1 MRFAGTGICIREQLG
16 GFEVTKVELK
26 EMTLTDF
33 KGQPEKKVTFGHRTI
48 VSGKNGCGKTTLADA
63 HMWEFCDKDYRLKS
77 NPDIRP
83 DDGRECLPR
92 VDIDLLIDGK
102 PVSVAKFQKRT
113 ESKPKGGKPGKVAL
127 SNKYEINGVPKAERD
142 FKADLKER
150 GFDFDN
156 FLMLSHMEIF
166 TDLKDADARKILFSM
181 SDGAGKSD
189 LEIAKTVPD
198 CAELVPLLE
207 TYKADEIK
215 AMNSAT
221 LKKAE
226 EQLKAIPNQII
237 GMEQAKVDVDV
248 AELELQKNALQ
259 EKISDLETQIA
270 QTGNEKAGEIKAELA
285 GLRTR
290 LLEAESRAKADSL
303 KQKSLVCNKIGDLEL
318 DRNIKT
324 SELNKKTSALERLR
338 VQKKELLEKLQNART
353 QYPKI
358 KDTEWDN
365 TALENI
371 ESETFKDAETI
382 CPTCGQNL
390 PPEQIEQLKSR
401 FEQKKQE
408 RINQQ
413 LKAKEEW
420 GQDKKRKL
428 DEVIQAGNKAS
439 ADMKEAHKQEE
450 TLTSEISKLTDELEQ
465 IKTSLDAENKN
476 LEAILKEPGL
486 SGNAEYQQILTS
498 IKEKQQELNSLDDGE
513 EAKKQL
519 NEQLKA
525 KKEELTA
532 VNQKIGETNNNI
544 RIDEQIEK
552 LQESQKQYAQNK
564 ADAQMIL
571 DELKSLSM
579 AKNTALEDAV
589 NQYFDGVKVK
599 LFDTQK
605 NGEVVDAC
613 IWYVQDKDGDWK
625 KLIGNANTALMMKGK
640 IAIIDGLQK
649 FYGMS
654 YPIFVDCA
662 AELDNSS
669 LAGIK
674 ADAQLIFLK
683 VAEGKMTVTEV

>member
-1 MRFAGTGICIREQLG
+1 MKKIEVRKIR
-16 GFEVTKVELK
+16 
-26 EMTLTDF
+26 LTDF
-33 KGQPEKKVTFGHRTI
+33 KGQSEKKIGFGHRTV

-63 HMWEFCDKDYRLKS
+63 HMWVFCDKDYSLKS

-113 ESKPKGGKPGKVAL
+113 ESKPKDGKPGKVAL
-127 SNKYEINGVPKAERD
+127 SNKYEINGVPKAGRD

-198 CAELVPLLE
+198 CAELMPLLE

-237 GMEQAKVDVDV
+237 GMEHSKVDADT

-259 EKISDLETQIA
+259 EQISDLEKQITQA
-270 QTGNEKAGEIKAELA
+270 GNEKAGEIKAELA
-285 GLRTR
+285 GLRTK
-290 LLEAESRAKADSL
+290 LLEIDSKAKADL
-303 KQKSLVCNKIGDLEL
+303 LEQKSSLCNKVSTLEL

-324 SELNKKTSALERLR
+324 SELNRKTSTLESLR
-338 VQKKELLEKLQNART
+338 AQKKELLEKLQNART

-358 KDTEWDN
+358 KDAEWDSS
-365 TALENI
+365 TLESI
-371 ESETFKDAETI
+371 ESETFKDADTI

-413 LKAKEEW
+413 LKAEEEW
-420 GQDKKRKL
+420 EQDKKRKL
-428 DEVIQAGNKAS
+428 DEVIQIGNKAS

-465 IKTSLDAENKN
+465 IKTYLDAENKN
-476 LEAILKEPGL
+476 LEAIPKEPDF
-486 SGNAEYQQILTS
+486 SENAEYQQILAS
-498 IKEKQQELNSLDDGE
+498 IKEKQQELNSLDNGE
-513 EAKKQL
+513 EVKKQL
-519 NEQLKA
+519 SEQLSG
-525 KKEELTA
+525 KKQELAA
-532 VNQKIGETNNNI
+532 VNQRIGEANNNV

-552 LQESQKQYAQNK
+552 LQESQKQYAQSK

-589 NQYFDGVKVK
+589 NKYFDGVKVK

-640 IAIIDGLQK
+640 IAIMDGLQK
-649 FYGMS
+649 FYGVS

-683 VAEGKMTVTEV
+683 VAEGDMTVTEI

>member
-1 MRFAGTGICIREQLG
+1 MA
-16 GFEVTKVELK
+16 KVELK

-33 KGQPEKKVTFGHRTI
+33 KGQLEKKVEFGSRTI
-48 VSGKNGCGKTTLADA
+48 VSGQNGCGKTTLADA
-63 HMWEFCDKDYRLKS
+63 FMWAFCDKDYSLKS

-92 VDIDLLIDGK
+92 VDIDLVIDGK

-113 ESKPKGGKPGKVAL
+113 ESKPKDGKPGKVAL

-207 TYKADEIK
+207 TYKVDEIK
-215 AMNSAT
+215 AMNSTT
-221 LKKAE
+221 LKEAD

-237 GMEQAKVDVDV
+237 GLEKAKVDVDT

-259 EKISDLETQIA
+259 EQISELEKQIA
-270 QTGNEKAGEIKAELA
+270 QAWNERSSKLRAELSDLGVQKYSFESKA
-285 GLRTR
+285 HEEISTRKTAIQIKINELRTER
-290 LLEAESRAKADSL
+290 NLKAA
-303 KQKSLVCNKIGDLEL
+303 
-318 DRNIKT
+318 
-324 SELNKKTSALERLR
+324 ELNRETSALVILR
-338 VQKKELLEKLQNART
+338 AQKKELLEKLQNART
-353 QYPKI
+353 KYPKI
-358 KDTEWDN
+358 KDTEWDS
-365 TALENI
+365 TTLESI
-371 ESETFKDAETI
+371 ESETFKDTDAI
-382 CPTCGQNL
+382 CPTCGQTL
-390 PPEQIEQLKSR
+390 PAEKIEQLKAN

-413 LKAKEEW
+413 LKAKEKWEE
-420 GQDKKRKL
+420 DKKHRL
-428 DEVIQAGNKAS
+428 DEITKTGNKAS
-439 ADMKEAHKQEE
+439 ADMKEAHKKEE
-450 TLTSEISKLTDELEQ
+450 TLTSEIAGLTERLEQ
-465 IKTSLDAENKN
+465 IKTSLGEKNKEF
-476 LEAILKEPGL
+476 EAIPAEPDL
-486 SGNAEYQQILTS
+486 SQNAEYQQILAD
-498 IKEKQQELNSLDDGE
+498 IKAKEQELAYLDDGE

-519 NEQLKA
+519 NEQLKT
-525 KKEELTA
+525 KKEELAA
-532 VNQKIGETNNNI
+532 VNQKIGEANNNV

-552 LQESQKQYAQNK
+552 LEASRKEYSQNK

-589 NQYFDGVKVK
+589 NHYFDGFKVK

-613 IWYVQDKDGDWK
+613 IWYVQDKDGNWK
-625 KLIGNANTALMMKGK
+625 KLIGNANTALSMKGK
-640 IAIIDGLQK
+640 IAIMDGLQK
-649 FYGMS
+649 FYGVS

-683 VAEGKMTVTEV
+683 VAEGDMEVNIL

>member
-1 MRFAGTGICIREQLG
+1 MKKIEVREIR
-16 GFEVTKVELK
+16 
-26 EMTLTDF
+26 LTDF
-33 KGQPEKKVTFGHRTI
+33 KGQQEKKIVFGHRTV

-63 HMWEFCDKDYRLKS
+63 HMWEFCDKDYNLKS

-92 VDIDLLIDGK
+92 VDIDLVIDGK

-113 ESKPKGGKPGKVAL
+113 ESKPKDGKPGKVAL

-221 LKKAE
+221 LKKAD

-237 GMEQAKVDVDV
+237 GMEQSKVDADV

-259 EKISDLETQIA
+259 EQISDLEKQIA
-270 QTGNEKAGEIKAELA
+270 QAGNERSSKLRAELSDLGVQKYSLESKA
-285 GLRTR
+285 SDEISSKRT
-290 LLEAESRAKADSL
+290 AIQIKINSL
-303 KQKSLVCNKIGDLEL
+303 QSE
-318 DRNIKT
+318 RNIASSSLNAKT
-324 SELNKKTSALERLR
+324 SELEALRE
-338 VQKKELLEKLQNART
+338 KHKDLEKKQKEA
-353 QYPKI
+353 QKHYME
-358 KDTEWDN
+358 TEVKYNKEIDS
-365 TALENI
+365 T
-371 ESETFKDAETI
+371 ESEYFKENDPI
-382 CPTCGQNL
+382 CPTCGQTL
-390 PPEQIEQLKSR
+390 PAEQIEELKEE
-401 FEQKKQE
+401 FEQKKQN
-408 RINQQ
+408 RIRNLKEQKKHELKSIEVTGNQI
-413 LKAKEEW
+413 LA
-420 GQDKKRKL
+420 DKK
-428 DEVIQAGNKAS
+428 ES
-439 ADMKEAHKQEE
+439 KESGDNLEIKVAE
-450 TLTSEISKLTDELEQ
+450 LTEKLEQ

-476 LEAILKEPGL
+476 LEAIPKEPDF
-486 SGNAEYQQILTS
+486 SGNVEYQQILAS
-498 IKEKQQELNSLDDGE
+498 IKEKEQELNSLDNGE

-519 NEQLKA
+519 SEQLSG
-525 KKEELTA
+525 KKQELAA
-532 VNQKIGETNNNI
+532 VNQKIGEANNNV

-552 LQESQKQYAQNK
+552 LEASRKEYSQKK

-579 AKNTALEDAV
+579 AKNTALEDVV

-605 NGEVVDAC
+605 DGEVVDTC
-613 IWYVQDKDGDWK
+613 IWYVQDKDGNWK

-640 IAIIDGLQK
+640 IAIMDGLQK
-649 FYGMS
+649 FYGVS

-683 VAEGKMTVTEV
+683 VAEGEMTVTEI

>member
-1 MRFAGTGICIREQLG
+1 MKKIEVREIR
-16 GFEVTKVELK
+16 
-26 EMTLTDF
+26 LTDF
-33 KGQPEKKVTFGHRTI
+33 KGQTEKKIEFGHRTI

-63 HMWEFCDKDYRLKS
+63 FMWVFCDKDYSLKS

-92 VDIDLLIDGK
+92 VDIDLVIDGK

-113 ESKPKGGKPGKVAL
+113 ESKPKDGKPGKVAL

-156 FLMLSHMEIF
+156 FLMLSHMETF
-166 TDLKDADARKILFSM
+166 TDPKDADARKILFSM

-237 GMEQAKVDVDV
+237 GMEQSKVDADT

-259 EKISDLETQIA
+259 EQISDLETQIA
-270 QTGNEKAGEIKAELA
+270 QSGNEKAGEIKAKLA
-285 GLRTR
+285 GLITR
-290 LLEAESRAKADSL
+290 LLEVESRAKADL
-303 KQKSLVCNKIGDLEL
+303 LEQKSLVCNKISALEL

-324 SELNKKTSALERLR
+324 SELNKKTSALESLR
-338 VQKKELLEKLQNART
+338 AQKKELLEKLQNART

-358 KDTEWDN
+358 KDTEWDSS
-365 TALENI
+365 TLESI
-371 ESETFKDAETI
+371 ESETFKDTDTI

-413 LKAKEEW
+413 LKAQEEW
-420 GQDKKRKL
+420 EQDKKRKL
-428 DEVIQAGNKAS
+428 DEVIEVGNKAS

-450 TLTSEISKLTDELEQ
+450 TLTSEISKLTGELEQ
-465 IKTSLDAENKN
+465 IKTYLDAENKN
-476 LEAILKEPGL
+476 LEAIPKEPDF
-486 SGNAEYQQILTS
+486 SGNAEYQQILAST
-498 IKEKQQELNSLDDGE
+498 KEKQQELNSLDNGK

-519 NEQLKA
+519 SEQLSG
-525 KKEELTA
+525 KKQELAA
-532 VNQKIGETNNNI
+532 VNQRIGEANNNV

-589 NQYFDGVKVK
+589 NQYFGGVKVK

-640 IAIIDGLQK
+640 IAIMDGLQK
-649 FYGMS
+649 FYGVS

-683 VAEGKMTVTEV
+683 VTEGDMTVTEV

>member
-1 MRFAGTGICIREQLG
+1 MKKIEVREIR
-16 GFEVTKVELK
+16 
-26 EMTLTDF
+26 LTDF
-33 KGQPEKKVTFGHRTI
+33 KGQPEKKIGFGHRTI

-63 HMWEFCDKDYRLKS
+63 FMWVFCDKDYSLKS

-92 VDIDLLIDGK
+92 VDIDIVIDGK

-113 ESKPKGGKPGKVAL
+113 ESKPKDGKPGKVAL

-237 GMEQAKVDVDV
+237 GMEQSKVDADT

-259 EKISDLETQIA
+259 EQISDLETRIA
-270 QTGNEKAGEIKAELA
+270 QAGNEKTEEIKAELA
-285 GLRTR
+285 GLRTK
-290 LLEAESRAKADSL
+290 LLEIDSKAKADL
-303 KQKSLVCNKIGDLEL
+303 LEQKSSVCNKVSTLEL

-324 SELNKKTSALERLR
+324 SELNRKASALEYLR
-338 VQKKELLEKLQNART
+338 AQKKDLLEKLQNART

-365 TALENI
+365 TVLENI
-371 ESETFKDAETI
+371 ESETFNDAEAI

-390 PPEQIEQLKSR
+390 PTEQIEQLKSR

-413 LKAKEEW
+413 LKAQEEW
-420 GQDKKRKL
+420 EQDKKRKL

-439 ADMKEAHKQEE
+439 AGMKEAHKQEE
-450 TLTSEISKLTDELEQ
+450 ALKSEISKLTDELEQ

-476 LEAILKEPGL
+476 LGAIPKEPDF
-486 SGNAEYQQILTS
+486 SENAEYQQILTT
-498 IKEKQQELNSLDDGE
+498 IKEKEQELNSLDDGE
-513 EAKKQL
+513 EAKKQFS
-519 NEQLKA
+519 EQLSG
-525 KKEELTA
+525 KKHELAA
-532 VNQKIGETNNNI
+532 VNQRIGETNNNV

-579 AKNTALEDAV
+579 AKNTALEDVV

-613 IWYVQDKDGDWK
+613 IWYVQDKGGDWK

-640 IAIIDGLQK
+640 IAIMDGLQE
-649 FYGMS
+649 FYGVS

-669 LAGIK
+669 LAGVK

-683 VAEGKMTVTEV
+683 VAEGDMTVTEI

>member
-1 MRFAGTGICIREQLG
+1 MKKIEVREIR
-16 GFEVTKVELK
+16 
-26 EMTLTDF
+26 LTDF
-33 KGQPEKKVTFGHRTI
+33 KGQSEKKIEFGHRTV

-63 HMWEFCDKDYRLKS
+63 FMWVFCDKDYSLKS

-92 VDIDLLIDGK
+92 VDIDLVIDGK
-102 PVSVAKFQKRT
+102 SVSVAKFQKRT
-113 ESKPKGGKPGKVAL
+113 ESKPKDGKPGKVAL

-166 TDLKDADARKILFSM
+166 ADLKDADARKILFHM

-198 CAELVPLLE
+198 CAELLSLLE

-237 GMEQAKVDVDV
+237 GMENSKVDADV

-259 EKISDLETQIA
+259 EQISDLEKQIA
-270 QTGNEKAGEIKAELA
+270 QAGNEKAGEIKAELA
-285 GLRTR
+285 GLRTK
-290 LLEAESRAKADSL
+290 LLEIDSKAKADL
-303 KQKSLVCNKIGDLEL
+303 LEQKSSVCNKVSTLEL

-324 SELNKKTSALERLR
+324 SELNRKASALEYLR
-338 VQKKELLEKLQNART
+338 AQKKDLLEKLQNART

-358 KDTEWDN
+358 KDAEWDN
-365 TALENI
+365 TVLESI
-371 ESETFKDAETI
+371 KSETFNDTEAI
-382 CPTCGQNL
+382 CPTCGRNL
-390 PPEQIEQLKSR
+390 PPEQIEQLKSG
-401 FEQKKQE
+401 FEQMKQE

-413 LKAKEEW
+413 LKVKEEW
-420 GQDKKRKL
+420 EQDKKRKL

-439 ADMKEAHKQEE
+439 AGMKEAHKQEE
-450 TLTSEISKLTDELEQ
+450 ALTSEISKLAGELEQ

-476 LEAILKEPGL
+476 LEAIPKEPDF
-486 SGNAEYQQILTS
+486 SENAEYQQILTT
-498 IKEKQQELNSLDDGE
+498 IKEKEQELNSLDDGE

-519 NEQLKA
+519 SEQLYGKNQ
-525 KKEELTA
+525 ELA
-532 VNQKIGETNNNI
+532 VVNQKIGEANNNV

-552 LQESQKQYAQNK
+552 LQENQKQYAQNK

-613 IWYVQDKDGDWK
+613 IWYVQDKDSNWK

-649 FYGMS
+649 FYGVS

-683 VAEGKMTVTEV
+683 VAEGDMTVTEV

>member
-1 MRFAGTGICIREQLG
+1 MKKIEVREIR
-16 GFEVTKVELK
+16 
-26 EMTLTDF
+26 LTDF
-33 KGQPEKKVTFGHRTI
+33 KGQQEKKVEFGHRTI

-63 HMWEFCDKDYRLKS
+63 FIWVFCDKDYSLKS

-92 VDIDLLIDGK
+92 VDIDLVIDGK
-102 PVSVAKFQKRT
+102 PVNVAKFQKRT
-113 ESKPKGGKPGKVAL
+113 ESKPKDGKPGKVAL
-127 SNKYEINGVPKAERD
+127 SNKYEINNVPKVERD

-237 GMEQAKVDVDV
+237 GMEQSKVDADV

-259 EKISDLETQIA
+259 EQISDIEKQIA
-270 QTGNEKAGEIKAELA
+270 QSGNEKAGEIKAELA
-285 GLRTR
+285 GLSTK
-290 LLEAESRAKADSL
+290 LLEIVSKAKADL
-303 KQKSLVCNKIGDLEL
+303 LEQKSSVCNKVSTLEL

-324 SELNKKTSALERLR
+324 SELNRKTSALESLR
-338 VQKKELLEKLQNART
+338 AQKKELLEKLQNART

-365 TALENI
+365 TALECVK
-371 ESETFKDAETI
+371 SETFKDADTI

-413 LKAKEEW
+413 LKAQEEW
-420 GQDKKRKL
+420 EQDKKRKL
-428 DEVIQAGNKAS
+428 DEVIEVGNKAS

-450 TLTSEISKLTDELEQ
+450 TLTSEISKLTGELEQ
-465 IKTSLDAENKN
+465 IKTYLDAENKN
-476 LEAILKEPGL
+476 LEAIPKEPDF
-486 SGNAEYQQILTS
+486 SGNAEYQQILAST
-498 IKEKQQELNSLDDGE
+498 KEKQQELNSLDNGK

-519 NEQLKA
+519 SEQLSG
-525 KKEELTA
+525 KKQELAA
-532 VNQKIGETNNNI
+532 VNQKIGEANNNI
-544 RIDEQIEK
+544 RIDEQIGK
-552 LQESQKQYAQNK
+552 LQEIHKQYAQNK

-589 NQYFDGVKVK
+589 NQYFNGVKVK

-613 IWYVQDKDGDWK
+613 IWYVQDKDGNWK

-640 IAIIDGLQK
+640 IAIMDGLQK
-649 FYGMS
+649 FYGVS

-669 LAGIK
+669 LSGIK

-683 VAEGKMTVTEV
+683 VAEGDMTVTEV

>member
-1 MRFAGTGICIREQLG
+1 MKKIEVREIR
-16 GFEVTKVELK
+16 
-26 EMTLTDF
+26 LTDF
-33 KGQPEKKVTFGHRTI
+33 KGQQEKKVEFGHRAI

-63 HMWEFCDKDYRLKS
+63 FMWVFCDKDYSLKS

-92 VDIDLLIDGK
+92 VDIDLVIDGK

-113 ESKPKGGKPGKVAL
+113 ESKPKDGKPGKVAL

-198 CAELVPLLE
+198 CTELAPLLE

-237 GMEQAKVDVDV
+237 GMEHSKVDADT
-248 AELELQKNALQ
+248 AELELQKNVLHEQIADI
-259 EKISDLETQIA
+259 EKQIA
-270 QTGNEKAGEIKAELA
+270 QSGNEKAGEIKAELA
-285 GLRTR
+285 GLSTK
-290 LLEAESRAKADSL
+290 LLEIVSKAKADL
-303 KQKSLVCNKIGDLEL
+303 LEQKSSVCNKVSTLEL

-324 SELNKKTSALERLR
+324 SELNRKTSTLESLR
-338 VQKKELLEKLQNART
+338 AQKKELLEKLQNART

-358 KDTEWDN
+358 KDAEWDSS
-365 TALENI
+365 TLESI
-371 ESETFKDAETI
+371 ESETFKDADTI

-413 LKAKEEW
+413 LKAEEEW
-420 GQDKKRKL
+420 EQDKKRKL
-428 DEVIQAGNKAS
+428 DEVIQIGNKAS

-465 IKTSLDAENKN
+465 IKTYLDAENKN
-476 LEAILKEPGL
+476 LEAIPKEPDL
-486 SGNAEYQQILTS
+486 SGNAEYQQILIS
-498 IKEKQQELNSLDDGE
+498 IKEKEQELNSLDDGE

-519 NEQLKA
+519 SEQLSG
-525 KKEELTA
+525 KKQELTA
-532 VNQKIGETNNNI
+532 VNQKIGEANNNA

-552 LQESQKQYAQNK
+552 LQESQKQYAQSK

-579 AKNTALEDAV
+579 TKNTALEDAV
-589 NQYFDGVKVK
+589 NKYFDGVKVK

-613 IWYVQDKDGDWK
+613 IWYVQDKDGNWK

-640 IAIIDGLQK
+640 IAIMDGLQK
-649 FYGMS
+649 FYGVN

-683 VAEGKMTVTEV
+683 VAEGDMTVTEI

>member
-1 MRFAGTGICIREQLG
+1 MKKIEVKEIR
-16 GFEVTKVELK
+16 
-26 EMTLTDF
+26 LTDF
-33 KGQPEKKVTFGHRTI
+33 KGQSEKKIGFGHRAI

-63 HMWEFCDKDYRLKS
+63 FMWVFCDKDYSLKS

-92 VDIDLLIDGK
+92 VDVDLVIDGK

-113 ESKPKGGKPGKVAL
+113 ESKPKDGKPGKVAL

-237 GMEQAKVDVDV
+237 GMEQSKVDTDV

-259 EKISDLETQIA
+259 EQLSDLEKQIA
-270 QTGNEKAGEIKAELA
+270 QAGNEKAGEIKAELA
-285 GLRTR
+285 GLRTK
-290 LLEAESRAKADSL
+290 LLEIDSKAKANL
-303 KQKSLVCNKIGDLEL
+303 LEQKSSVCNKVSTLEL

-324 SELNKKTSALERLR
+324 SELNRKTSALESLR
-338 VQKKELLEKLQNART
+338 AQKKDLLEKLQNART

-365 TALENI
+365 TALECVK
-371 ESETFKDAETI
+371 SETFKDADTI

-390 PPEQIEQLKSR
+390 PPEQIEQLKRR

-413 LKAKEEW
+413 LKANEEW
-420 GQDKKRKL
+420 ERDKKRKL
-428 DEVIQAGNKAS
+428 DEVIQVGNKAS

-465 IKTSLDAENKN
+465 IKASLDAENKN
-476 LEAILKEPGL
+476 LEAIPKEPDF
-486 SGNAEYQQILTS
+486 SENAEYQQILAS
-498 IKEKQQELNSLDDGE
+498 IKEKQQELNSLDNGE
-513 EAKKQL
+513 ETKKQL
-519 NEQLKA
+519 SEQLSG
-525 KKEELTA
+525 KKQELAA
-532 VNQKIGETNNNI
+532 VNQRIGEANNNV

-552 LQESQKQYAQNK
+552 LQESQKQYAQSK

-579 AKNTALEDAV
+579 AKNTAFEDAV
-589 NQYFDGVKVK
+589 NQYFDGVKVE

-613 IWYVQDKDGDWK
+613 IWYVQDKDGNWK
-625 KLIGNANTALMMKGK
+625 KLVGNANTALMMKGK
-640 IAIIDGLQK
+640 IAIMDGLQK
-649 FYGMS
+649 FYGVS

-683 VAEGKMTVTEV
+683 VAEGDMTVTEI

>member
-1 MRFAGTGICIREQLG
+1 MKKIEVREIR
-16 GFEVTKVELK
+16 
-26 EMTLTDF
+26 LTDF
-33 KGQPEKKVTFGHRTI
+33 KGQSEKKIEFGHRTI

-63 HMWEFCDKDYRLKS
+63 FMWVFCDKDYSLKS

-83 DDGRECLPR
+83 DDGKECLPR
-92 VDIDLLIDGK
+92 ADIDLVIDGK
-102 PVSVAKFQKRT
+102 PISVAKFQKRT
-113 ESKPKGGKPGKVAL
+113 ESKPKDGKPGKIAL

-181 SDGAGKSD
+181 SDGAGKTD

-215 AMNSAT
+215 DMNSAT

-237 GMEQAKVDVDV
+237 GMEQSKVDADT

-259 EKISDLETQIA
+259 EQISDLETQIA
-270 QTGNEKAGEIKAELA
+270 QSGNERSSKLRAELSDLGVQKYSLESKA
-285 GLRTR
+285 SDEISSKRT
-290 LLEAESRAKADSL
+290 AIQIKINSL
-303 KQKSLVCNKIGDLEL
+303 QS
-318 DRNIKT
+318 DRNIISSSLNAKT
-324 SELNKKTSALERLR
+324 SELEVLR
-338 VQKKELLEKLQNART
+338 EKHKDLEKKQKEAQKHYMETEAKYNNA
-353 QYPKI
+353 I
-358 KDTEWDN
+358 DS
-365 TALENI
+365 A
-371 ESETFKDAETI
+371 ESEYFKENDTI
-382 CPTCGQNL
+382 CPTCGQTL
-390 PPEQIEQLKSR
+390 PAEQIEKLKEDFEQKR
-401 FEQKKQE
+401 QNRIRNLKEQKKQE
-408 RINQQ
+408 
-413 LKAKEEW
+413 LKSIEVTGNKIFADKNESKESGDYLEIKVAKLTE
-420 GQDKKRKL
+420 KL
-428 DEVIQAGNKAS
+428 D
-439 ADMKEAHKQEE
+439 
-450 TLTSEISKLTDELEQ
+450 Q

-476 LEAILKEPGL
+476 LEAIPKEPDL
-486 SGNAEYQQILTS
+486 SENAEYQKILVS
-498 IKEKQQELNSLDDGE
+498 IKDKEQELNFLGDGE

-519 NEQLKA
+519 SEQLSG
-525 KKEELTA
+525 KKQELAA
-532 VNQKIGETNNNI
+532 VHQRIGEANNNV

-579 AKNTALEDAV
+579 SKNTALEDAV

-613 IWYVQDKDGDWK
+613 IWYVQDKDGGWK

-640 IAIIDGLQK
+640 IAIMDGLQK
-649 FYGMS
+649 FYGVR

-674 ADAQLIFLK
+674 AYAQLIFLK
-683 VAEGKMTVTEV
+683 VAEGDMTVTKV

>member
-1 MRFAGTGICIREQLG
+1 MAKI
-16 GFEVTKVELK
+16 ELK

-33 KGQPEKKVTFGHRTI
+33 KGQTEKKVVFGHRTI
-48 VSGKNGCGKTTLADA
+48 VSGQNGCGKTTLADA
-63 HMWEFCDKDYRLKS
+63 FMWVFCDKDYSLRS

-92 VDIDLLIDGK
+92 VDLELVIDGK
-102 PVSVAKFQKRT
+102 PVSVSKYQKRT
-113 ESKPKGGKPGKVAL
+113 ESKPKDGKPGKVAL

-166 TDLKDADARKILFSM
+166 TEKKDSDAREILFAM
-181 SDGAGKSD
+181 SKGEGKTD
-189 LEIAKTVPD
+189 LDIAQTISNCVGL
-198 CAELVPLLE
+198 AHLLK

-221 LKKAE
+221 LKKAD

-237 GMEQAKVDVDV
+237 GLEKAKVDVDT

-259 EKISDLETQIA
+259 EEITGIEEQISK
-270 QTGNEKAGEIKAELA
+270 TGNERAGEIKTGLA
-285 GLRTR
+285 NL
-290 LLEAESRAKADSL
+290 RAK
-303 KQKSLVCNKIGDLEL
+303 KGGIEL
-318 DRNIKT
+318 DINTEISDHRTTVQRGINVLQSERNLTYGSLLTKT
-324 SELNKKTSALERLR
+324 SELETLREKKKTIL
-338 VQKKELLEKLQNART
+338 KTLQDSRT
-353 QYPKI
+353 EYPKI
-358 KDTEWDN
+358 KDSEWDDSE
-365 TALENI
+365 LKKI
-371 ESETFKDAETI
+371 EAETFDEADTI
-382 CPTCGQNL
+382 CPTCGQTL
-390 PPEQIEQLKSR
+390 PAEKIEQLKVN

-413 LKAKEEW
+413 LKAKEKWEE
-420 GQDKKRKL
+420 DKKRRL
-428 DEVIQAGNKAS
+428 DEIIQTGNKAS
-439 ADMKEAHKQEE
+439 ADMKEAHKKEE
-450 TLTSEISKLTDELEQ
+450 TLTSEIAGLTERLEQ
-465 IKTSLDAENKN
+465 IKNSLDKKNKE
-476 LEAILKEPGL
+476 LEAIPAEPDL
-486 SGNAEYQQILTS
+486 SQNAEYQQILAD
-498 IKEKQQELNSLDDGE
+498 IKAKEQELASLDDGE

-519 NEQLKA
+519 DEQLKA
-525 KKEELTA
+525 KKEELAA
-532 VNQKIGETNNNI
+532 VNQKIGEANNNV
-544 RIDEQIEK
+544 RIDEQIEELEASRK
-552 LQESQKQYAQNK
+552 EYSQKK

-571 DELKSLSM
+571 DELKTLSM

-613 IWYVQDKDGDWK
+613 IWYVQDKDGNWK
-625 KLIGNANTALMMKGK
+625 KLIGNANTALSMKGK

-649 FYGMS
+649 LYGVS
-654 YPIFVDCA
+654 YPVFADYA
-662 AELDNSS
+662 AELDNGS

-683 VAEGKMTVTEV
+683 VVEGEMTVTEI

>member
-1 MRFAGTGICIREQLG
+1 MKKIEVREIR
-16 GFEVTKVELK
+16 
-26 EMTLTDF
+26 LTDF
-33 KGQPEKKVTFGHRTI
+33 KGQQEKKIVFGHRTV

-63 HMWEFCDKDYRLKS
+63 FMWVFCDKDYSLKS

-83 DDGRECLPR
+83 DDGKECLPR
-92 VDIDLLIDGK
+92 VDIDLAIDGK

-113 ESKPKGGKPGKVAL
+113 ESKPKDGKPGKVAL

-189 LEIAKTVPD
+189 LEIAKTVQD
-198 CAELVPLLE
+198 CSELVPLLE

-221 LKKAE
+221 LKKVE

-237 GMEQAKVDVDV
+237 GMEQSKVDADV

-259 EKISDLETQIA
+259 EQISDLEKQIA
-270 QTGNEKAGEIKAELA
+270 QAGNEKAGEIKAELA
-285 GLRTR
+285 GLRTK
-290 LLEAESRAKADSL
+290 LLEIESKAKADL
-303 KQKSLVCNKIGDLEL
+303 LEQKSSVCNKISALEL

-324 SELNKKTSALERLR
+324 SELNKKVSTLESMRA
-338 VQKKELLEKLQNART
+338 QKKELLEKLQNART
-353 QYPKI
+353 QYPKT

-365 TALENI
+365 TTLESI
-371 ESETFKDAETI
+371 ESETFKDTDTI

-408 RINQQ
+408 RVNQQ
-413 LKAKEEW
+413 LKDKEEW
-420 GQDKKRKL
+420 EQEKKRKL
-428 DEVIQAGNKAS
+428 DEVIEAGNKAS

-450 TLTSEISKLTDELEQ
+450 TLTSEISKLADELEQ

-476 LEAILKEPGL
+476 LEALPKEPDF
-486 SGNAEYQQILTS
+486 SENTEYQQILAS

-513 EAKKQL
+513 VAKKLL

-525 KKEELTA
+525 KKEELAA
-532 VNQKIGETNNNI
+532 VNQKIGEANNNV
-544 RIDEQIEK
+544 RIDEQIAELEASRK
-552 LQESQKQYAQNK
+552 EYSQKK

-613 IWYVQDKDGDWK
+613 IWYVQDKDGNWK

-640 IAIIDGLQK
+640 IAIMDGLQK
-649 FYGMS
+649 FYGVS

-683 VAEGKMTVTEV
+683 VVEGDMTVTEI

>member
-1 MRFAGTGICIREQLG
+1 MKKIEVREIR
-16 GFEVTKVELK
+16 
-26 EMTLTDF
+26 LTDF
-33 KGQPEKKVTFGHRTI
+33 KGQSEKKIEFGHRTV

-63 HMWEFCDKDYRLKS
+63 FMWVFCDKDYSLKS

-92 VDIDLLIDGK
+92 VDIDLVIDGK

-113 ESKPKGGKPGKVAL
+113 ESKPKDEKPGKVAL

-189 LEIAKTVPD
+189 LEISKTVSD

-237 GMEQAKVDVDV
+237 GMENSKVDADV

-259 EKISDLETQIA
+259 EQISDLEKQIA
-270 QTGNEKAGEIKAELA
+270 QAGNEKAGEIKAELA
-285 GLRTR
+285 GLRTK
-290 LLEAESRAKADSL
+290 LLEIDSKAKADL
-303 KQKSLVCNKIGDLEL
+303 LEQKSSVCNKVSTLEL

-324 SELNKKTSALERLR
+324 SELNRKASALEYLR
-338 VQKKELLEKLQNART
+338 AQKKDLLKKLQNART

-365 TALENI
+365 TVLENI
-371 ESETFKDAETI
+371 ESETFNDAEAI
-382 CPTCGQNL
+382 CPTCGRNL
-390 PPEQIEQLKSR
+390 PPEQIEQLKSG
-401 FEQKKQE
+401 FEQRKQE

-413 LKAKEEW
+413 LKVKEEW
-420 GQDKKRKL
+420 EQDKKRKL

-439 ADMKEAHKQEE
+439 AGMKEAHKQEE
-450 TLTSEISKLTDELEQ
+450 ALTSEISKLTDELEQ
-465 IKTSLDAENKN
+465 IKASLDTENKN
-476 LEAILKEPGL
+476 LEAIPEKPDFSE
-486 SGNAEYQQILTS
+486 NAEYQQILAS
-498 IKEKQQELNSLDDGE
+498 IKEKEQELNSLDDGE

-519 NEQLKA
+519 SEQLYG
-525 KKEELTA
+525 KKQELAA
-532 VNQKIGETNNNI
+532 VNQKIGEANNNV

-552 LQESQKQYAQNK
+552 LQESQKQYAQSK

-579 AKNTALEDAV
+579 AKNTAFEDAV
-589 NQYFDGVKVK
+589 NQYFNGVKVK

-613 IWYVQDKDGDWK
+613 IWYVQDKDGNWK

-640 IAIIDGLQK
+640 IAIMDGLQE
-649 FYGMS
+649 FYGVS

-683 VAEGKMTVTEV
+683 VAEGDMTVTEV

>member
-1 MRFAGTGICIREQLG
+1 MKKIEVREIR
-16 GFEVTKVELK
+16 
-26 EMTLTDF
+26 LTDF
-33 KGQPEKKVTFGHRTI
+33 KGQSEKKVEFGHRTI

-63 HMWEFCDKDYRLKS
+63 HMWEFCDKDYSLKS

-92 VDIDLLIDGK
+92 VDSELVIDGK

-113 ESKPKGGKPGKVAL
+113 ESKPKDGKPGKVAL

-181 SDGAGKSD
+181 SDGAGKTD

-237 GMEQAKVDVDV
+237 GMEQSKVDADT

-259 EKISDLETQIA
+259 EQISDLETQIA
-270 QTGNEKAGEIKAELA
+270 QSGNEKAGEIKVELT

-303 KQKSLVCNKIGDLEL
+303 KQKSLVCNKISALEL

-324 SELNKKTSALERLR
+324 SELNKKTSALESLR
-338 VQKKELLEKLQNART
+338 AQKKELLEKLQSART

-358 KDTEWDN
+358 KEMEWDN
-365 TALENI
+365 TALDNI

-390 PPEQIEQLKSR
+390 PPEQIEQLKRR

-413 LKAKEEW
+413 LKAQEEW
-420 GQDKKRKL
+420 ERDKKRKL
-428 DEVIQAGNKAS
+428 DEVIQVGNKAS

-450 TLTSEISKLTDELEQ
+450 ALTSEISKLTDELEQ

-486 SGNAEYQQILTS
+486 SGNAEYQQILAS
-498 IKEKQQELNSLDDGE
+498 IKEKEQELNSLDDGE

-519 NEQLKA
+519 SEQLSG
-525 KKEELTA
+525 KKQELAA
-532 VNQKIGETNNNI
+532 VNQRIGESNNNV

-552 LQESQKQYAQNK
+552 LQESQKQYAQSK
-564 ADAQMIL
+564 ADAQMVL

-613 IWYVQDKDGDWK
+613 IWYVQDKDADWK

-640 IAIIDGLQK
+640 ISIIDGLQK
-649 FYGMS
+649 FYGVS

-674 ADAQLIFLK
+674 ADTQLIFLK
-683 VAEGKMTVTEV
+683 VAEGDMTVTEI

>member
-1 MRFAGTGICIREQLG
+1 MKKIEVREIR
-16 GFEVTKVELK
+16 
-26 EMTLTDF
+26 LTDF
-33 KGQPEKKVTFGHRTI
+33 KGQQEKKVEFGHRAI

-63 HMWEFCDKDYRLKS
+63 FMWVFCDKDYSLKS

-92 VDIDLLIDGK
+92 VDVDLVIDGK

-113 ESKPKGGKPGKVAL
+113 ESKPKDGKPGKVAL

-237 GMEQAKVDVDV
+237 GMEQSKVDTDV

-259 EKISDLETQIA
+259 EQLSDLEKQIA
-270 QTGNEKAGEIKAELA
+270 QAGNEKAGEIKAELA
-285 GLRTR
+285 GLRTK
-290 LLEAESRAKADSL
+290 LLEIDSKAKANL
-303 KQKSLVCNKIGDLEL
+303 LEQKSSVCNKVSTLEL

-324 SELNKKTSALERLR
+324 SELNRKTSALESLR
-338 VQKKELLEKLQNART
+338 AQKKDLLEKLQNART

-365 TALENI
+365 TALECVK
-371 ESETFKDAETI
+371 SETFKDADTI

-390 PPEQIEQLKSR
+390 PTEQIEQLKSR

-420 GQDKKRKL
+420 EQDKKRKL
-428 DEVIQAGNKAS
+428 DEVIQTGNKAS
-439 ADMKEAHKQEE
+439 ANMKEAHKQEE

-465 IKTSLDAENKN
+465 IKASLDAENKN
-476 LEAILKEPGL
+476 LEAIPKEPDF
-486 SGNAEYQQILTS
+486 SENAEYQQILAS
-498 IKEKQQELNSLDDGE
+498 IKEKQQELNSLDNGE
-513 EAKKQL
+513 ETKKQL
-519 NEQLKA
+519 SEQLSG
-525 KKEELTA
+525 KKQELA
-532 VNQKIGETNNNI
+532 AANQKIGEANNNV

-552 LQESQKQYAQNK
+552 LQESKKQHAQNK

-613 IWYVQDKDGDWK
+613 IWYVQDEDGDWK

-640 IAIIDGLQK
+640 IAIMDGLQK
-649 FYGMS
+649 FYGVS

-683 VAEGKMTVTEV
+683 VAEGDMTVTEI

>member
-1 MRFAGTGICIREQLG
+1 
-16 GFEVTKVELK
+16 
-26 EMTLTDF
+26 
-33 KGQPEKKVTFGHRTI
+33 
-48 VSGKNGCGKTTLADA
+48 
-63 HMWEFCDKDYRLKS
+63 
-77 NPDIRP
+77 
-83 DDGRECLPR
+83 
-92 VDIDLLIDGK
+92 
-102 PVSVAKFQKRT
+102 
-113 ESKPKGGKPGKVAL
+113 
-127 SNKYEINGVPKAERD
+127 
-142 FKADLKER
+142 
-150 GFDFDN
+150 
-156 FLMLSHMEIF
+156 MEIF

-189 LEIAKTVPD
+189 LDIAKTVPD
-198 CAELVPLLE
+198 CAELISLLE

-237 GMEQAKVDVDV
+237 GMEHSKVDADTS
-248 AELELQKNALQ
+248 ELELQKNALQ
-259 EKISDLETQIA
+259 EQISDLEKQITQA
-270 QTGNEKAGEIKAELA
+270 GNEKAGEIKAELA
-285 GLRTR
+285 WLRTK
-290 LLEAESRAKADSL
+290 LLETESRVKADL
-303 KQKSLVCNKIGDLEL
+303 LEQKSSVCNKVSTLEL

-324 SELNKKTSALERLR
+324 SELNKKTSALESLR
-338 VQKKELLEKLQNART
+338 VQKKEFFEKLQNART
-353 QYPKI
+353 QYPQI
-358 KDTEWDN
+358 KDTEWDSS
-365 TALENI
+365 TLESI

-390 PPEQIEQLKSR
+390 PTEQIEQLKSR

-413 LKAKEEW
+413 LKTKEEW
-420 GQDKKRKL
+420 EQDKKRKL
-428 DEVIQAGNKAS
+428 DEVIQVGNKAS
-439 ADMKEAHKQEE
+439 ADMREAHKQEE
-450 TLTSEISKLTDELEQ
+450 TLTSEISKLTEELEQ

-476 LEAILKEPGL
+476 LEAMPKEPDF
-486 SGNAEYQQILTS
+486 SENAEYQQILTS
-498 IKEKQQELNSLDDGE
+498 IKEKKQELNSLDDGE

-519 NEQLKA
+519 SEQLSG
-525 KKEELTA
+525 KKQELAA
-532 VNQKIGETNNNI
+532 VNQKIGEANNNV

-552 LQESQKQYAQNK
+552 LEVSRNEYSQKK

-640 IAIIDGLQK
+640 IAIMDGLQK
-649 FYGMS
+649 FYGVS

-683 VAEGKMTVTEV
+683 VAEGDMTVTEI

>member
-1 MRFAGTGICIREQLG
+1 MKKIEVREIR
-16 GFEVTKVELK
+16 
-26 EMTLTDF
+26 LTDF
-33 KGQPEKKVTFGHRTI
+33 KGQQEKKVEFGHRAI

-63 HMWEFCDKDYRLKS
+63 FMWVFCDKDYSLKS

-92 VDIDLLIDGK
+92 VDIDLAIDGK

-113 ESKPKGGKPGKVAL
+113 ESKPKDGKPGKVAL
-127 SNKYEINGVPKAERD
+127 SNKYEINGVPKAKRD

-237 GMEQAKVDVDV
+237 GMEQSKVDTDV

-259 EKISDLETQIA
+259 EQLSDLEKQIA
-270 QTGNEKAGEIKAELA
+270 QAGNEKAGEIKAELA
-285 GLRTR
+285 GLRTK
-290 LLEAESRAKADSL
+290 LLEIDSKAKADL
-303 KQKSLVCNKIGDLEL
+303 LEQKSSVCNKISALEL

-324 SELNKKTSALERLR
+324 SELNKKASALVILR
-338 VQKKELLEKLQNART
+338 AQKKELLEKLQNART

-365 TALENI
+365 TVLESI
-371 ESETFKDAETI
+371 KSEIFKDADTI

-390 PPEQIEQLKSR
+390 PAEQIEQLKSR

-413 LKAKEEW
+413 LKAQEEW
-420 GQDKKRKL
+420 EQDKKRKL

-439 ADMKEAHKQEE
+439 VDMKEAHKQEE

-476 LEAILKEPGL
+476 LEAIPKEPDF

-498 IKEKQQELNSLDDGE
+498 IKEKQQELNSLDNGE
-513 EAKKQL
+513 EAKKQIS
-519 NEQLKA
+519 EQLSD
-525 KKEELTA
+525 KKQELAA
-532 VNQKIGETNNNI
+532 VNQKIGEANNNV

-589 NQYFDGVKVK
+589 NQYFDSVKVK

-605 NGEVVDAC
+605 NGEVIDAC
-613 IWYVQDKDGDWK
+613 IWYVQDKDGNWK

-640 IAIIDGLQK
+640 IAIMDGLQK
-649 FYGMS
+649 FYGVS

-683 VAEGKMTVTEV
+683 VTEGDMTVTEI

>member
-1 MRFAGTGICIREQLG
+1 MKKIEVREIR
-16 GFEVTKVELK
+16 
-26 EMTLTDF
+26 LTDF
-33 KGQPEKKVTFGHRTI
+33 KGQSEKKIRFGHRTI

-63 HMWEFCDKDYRLKS
+63 FMWVFCDKDYSLKS

-92 VDIDLLIDGK
+92 VDIDLVIDGK

-113 ESKPKGGKPGKVAL
+113 ESKPKDGKPGKVAL

-189 LEIAKTVPD
+189 LDIAKTVPD
-198 CAELVPLLE
+198 CAELISLLE

-226 EQLKAIPNQII
+226 DQLKAIPNQII
-237 GMEQAKVDVDV
+237 GMEQSKVDTDV

-259 EKISDLETQIA
+259 EQISDLEKQIA
-270 QTGNEKAGEIKAELA
+270 QAGNEKAGEIKAELA
-285 GLRTR
+285 VLRNK
-290 LLEAESRAKADSL
+290 LLEIDSKAKSDL
-303 KQKSLVCNKIGDLEL
+303 LEQKSSVCNKVSTLEL

-324 SELNKKTSALERLR
+324 SELNKKTSALESLR
-338 VQKKELLEKLQNART
+338 SQKKEFFEKLQNART

-365 TALENI
+365 TALDNI
-371 ESETFKDAETI
+371 ESETFKDADTI

-390 PPEQIEQLKSR
+390 PTEQIEQLKSR

-420 GQDKKRKL
+420 EQDKKRKL
-428 DEVIQAGNKAS
+428 DEVIQIGNKAS
-439 ADMKEAHKQEE
+439 VDMREAHKQEE
-450 TLTSEISKLTDELEQ
+450 TLTSEISKLTEELEQ

-476 LEAILKEPGL
+476 LEAMPKEPDF
-486 SGNAEYQQILTS
+486 SENAEYQQILTS
-498 IKEKQQELNSLDDGE
+498 IKEKKQELNSLDDGE

-519 NEQLKA
+519 SEQLSG
-525 KKEELTA
+525 KKQELAA
-532 VNQKIGETNNNI
+532 VNQKIGEANNNV

-552 LQESQKQYAQNK
+552 LEVSRNEYSQKK

-571 DELKSLSM
+571 DELKSLST

-613 IWYVQDKDGDWK
+613 IWYVQDKDGNWK

-640 IAIIDGLQK
+640 IAIMDGLQK
-649 FYGMS
+649 FYDVS

-683 VAEGKMTVTEV
+683 VAEGDMTVTEI

>member
-1 MRFAGTGICIREQLG
+1 MKKIEVREIR
-16 GFEVTKVELK
+16 
-26 EMTLTDF
+26 LTDF
-33 KGQPEKKVTFGHRTI
+33 KGQSEKKIEFGHRTI

-63 HMWEFCDKDYRLKS
+63 YMWVFCDKDHSLKS

-92 VDIDLLIDGK
+92 VDIDLVIDGK
-102 PVSVAKFQKRT
+102 PVSVSKFQKCT
-113 ESKPKGGKPGKVAL
+113 ESKPKDGKPGKVAL

-150 GFDFDN
+150 GFDFGN

-166 TDLKDADARKILFSM
+166 TDLKDADVRKILFSM

-237 GMEQAKVDVDV
+237 GMEQSKVDTDV

-259 EKISDLETQIA
+259 EQLSDLEKQIA
-270 QTGNEKAGEIKAELA
+270 QAGNEKAGEIKAELA
-285 GLRTR
+285 GLRTK
-290 LLEAESRAKADSL
+290 LLEIDSKAKADL
-303 KQKSLVCNKIGDLEL
+303 LEQKSSVCNKISALEL

-324 SELNKKTSALERLR
+324 SELNKKTSALVILR
-338 VQKKELLEKLQNART
+338 AQKKELLEKLQNART

-365 TALENI
+365 TVLESI
-371 ESETFKDAETI
+371 KSEIFKDVDTI

-390 PPEQIEQLKSR
+390 PTEQIEQLKSR

-408 RINQQ
+408 RVNQQ
-413 LKAKEEW
+413 LKDKEEW
-420 GQDKKRKL
+420 EQEKKRKL
-428 DEVIQAGNKAS
+428 DEVIEAGNKAS

-450 TLTSEISKLTDELEQ
+450 TLTSEISKLTEELEQ

-476 LEAILKEPGL
+476 LEAVPKEPDF
-486 SGNAEYQQILTS
+486 SGNAEYQRILAS

-519 NEQLKA
+519 SEQLSG
-525 KKEELTA
+525 KKQELAA
-532 VNQKIGETNNNI
+532 VNQKIGEANNNV

-552 LQESQKQYAQNK
+552 LQESQKQYAQSK

-589 NQYFDGVKVK
+589 NHYFDGVKVK

-613 IWYVQDKDGDWK
+613 IWYVQDKDGNWK
-625 KLIGNANTALMMKGK
+625 KLIGNANTALMIKGK
-640 IAIIDGLQK
+640 IAIMDGLQK
-649 FYGMS
+649 FYGVS

-683 VAEGKMTVTEV
+683 VAEGEMTVTEI

>member
-1 MRFAGTGICIREQLG
+1 MKKIEIREIR
-16 GFEVTKVELK
+16 
-26 EMTLTDF
+26 LTDF
-33 KGQPEKKVTFGHRTI
+33 KGQQEKRIEFGHRTI

-63 HMWEFCDKDYRLKS
+63 FMWVFCDKDYSLKS

-83 DDGRECLPR
+83 DDGRECFPR
-92 VDIDLLIDGK
+92 VDIELLIDGK
-102 PVSVAKFQKRT
+102 PVSVSKYRKRSKSKTGTISLSNEYTVNDMKMGKEKFQNT
-113 ESKPKGGKPGKVAL
+113 
-127 SNKYEINGVPKAERD
+127 
-142 FKADLKER
+142 LKER
-150 GFDFDN
+150 GFDFAN
-156 FLMLSHMEIF
+156 FLPLAHIDIF
-166 TDLKDADARKILFSM
+166 TNEKDKDARAVLLSIPDKE
-181 SDGAGKSD
+181 GKVD
-189 LEIAKTVPD
+189 LTIAKAIPECKDIVVKMEAEAKTV
-198 CAELVPLLE
+198 AEVEAGAKEDLKEAE
-207 TYKADEIK
+207 TRLKEIK
-215 AMNSAT
+215 SEIKGKED
-221 LKKAE
+221 L
-226 EQLKAIPNQII
+226 
-237 GMEQAKVDVDV
+237 KVDADT

-259 EKISDLETQIA
+259 EQLSDLEKQIA
-270 QTGNEKAGEIKAELA
+270 QAGNEKAGEIKAELA
-285 GLRTR
+285 GLRTK
-290 LLEAESRAKADSL
+290 LLEIDSKAKADL
-303 KQKSLVCNKIGDLEL
+303 LGQKSSVCNKISALEL

-324 SELNKKTSALERLR
+324 SELNKKTSALVILR
-338 VQKKELLEKLQNART
+338 TQKKELLEKLQNART

-365 TALENI
+365 TVLESI
-371 ESETFKDAETI
+371 KSEIFKDVDTI

-390 PPEQIEQLKSR
+390 PTKQIEQLKSR

-413 LKAKEEW
+413 LKVQEEW
-420 GQDKKRKL
+420 EQDKKRKL
-428 DEVIQAGNKAS
+428 DEVIQVGNKAS

-476 LEAILKEPGL
+476 LEAIPKEPDF
-486 SGNAEYQQILTS
+486 SGNAEYQQILAS

-519 NEQLKA
+519 SEQLSG
-525 KKEELTA
+525 KKQELAA
-532 VNQKIGETNNNI
+532 VNQKIGEANNNV

-552 LQESQKQYAQNK
+552 LQESQKQYAQSK
-564 ADAQMIL
+564 ADAQMVL

-589 NQYFDGVKVK
+589 NQYFDGVKAK

-625 KLIGNANTALMMKGK
+625 KLVGNANTALMMKGK
-640 IAIIDGLQK
+640 IAIMDGLQK
-649 FYGMS
+649 FYGVS

-683 VAEGKMTVTEV
+683 VAEGDMTVTEI

>member
-1 MRFAGTGICIREQLG
+1 MKKIEVREIR
-16 GFEVTKVELK
+16 
-26 EMTLTDF
+26 LTDF
-33 KGQPEKKVTFGHRTI
+33 KGQQEKKIVFGHRTV

-63 HMWEFCDKDYRLKS
+63 LMWVFCDKDYSLKS

-92 VDIDLLIDGK
+92 VDIDLAIDGK

-113 ESKPKGGKPGKVAL
+113 ESKPKDGKPGKVAL

-150 GFDFDN
+150 GFDFEN

-237 GMEQAKVDVDV
+237 GMEQSKVDTDT

-259 EKISDLETQIA
+259 EQISDLEKQISQA
-270 QTGNEKAGEIKAELA
+270 GNEKAGEIKAELA
-285 GLRTR
+285 GLITK
-290 LLEAESRAKADSL
+290 LLEIESKAKADL
-303 KQKSLVCNKIGDLEL
+303 LEQKSSVCNKVSTLEL

-324 SELNKKTSALERLR
+324 SELNRKTSALESLR
-338 VQKKELLEKLQNART
+338 TQKKDLLKKLQDART
-353 QYPKI
+353 QYPEI
-358 KDTEWDN
+358 KDTEWDS
-365 TALENI
+365 TVLESI
-371 ESETFKDAETI
+371 ESETFKDTDTI

-390 PPEQIEQLKSR
+390 PSEQIEQLKVN

-413 LKAKEEW
+413 LKAKEKWEE
-420 GQDKKRKL
+420 DKKHRL
-428 DEVIQAGNKAS
+428 DEIIKTGNKAS
-439 ADMKEAHKQEE
+439 ADMKEAHKKEE
-450 TLTSEISKLTDELEQ
+450 TLTSEIAGLTERLEQ
-465 IKTSLDAENKN
+465 IKTSLGEKNKEF
-476 LEAILKEPGL
+476 EAIPAEPDL
-486 SGNAEYQQILTS
+486 SQNAEYQQILAD
-498 IKEKQQELNSLDDGE
+498 IKAKEQELASLDDGE
-513 EAKKQL
+513 ESKKQL
-519 NEQLKA
+519 SEQLSG
-525 KKEELTA
+525 KKQELAA
-532 VNQKIGETNNNI
+532 VNQKIGEANNNV
-544 RIDEQIEK
+544 RIDEQIDK
-552 LQESQKQYAQNK
+552 LQESQKQYAQSK
-564 ADAQMIL
+564 ADAQMVL

-613 IWYVQDKDGDWK
+613 IWYVQDKDGNWK

-640 IAIIDGLQK
+640 IAIMDGLQK
-649 FYGMS
+649 FYGVS

-683 VAEGKMTVTEV
+683 VAEGDMTVTEV

>member
-1 MRFAGTGICIREQLG
+1 MKKIEVRDIR
-16 GFEVTKVELK
+16 
-26 EMTLTDF
+26 LTDF
-33 KGQPEKKVTFGHRTI
+33 KGQSEKKIEFGHRTV

-63 HMWEFCDKDYRLKS
+63 HMWVFCDKDYSLKS

-92 VDIDLLIDGK
+92 VDIDLVIDGK

-113 ESKPKGGKPGKVAL
+113 ESKPKDGKPGKVAL

-237 GMEQAKVDVDV
+237 GMEQSKVDADV

-259 EKISDLETQIA
+259 EQISDLEKQIA
-270 QTGNEKAGEIKAELA
+270 QAGNEKAGEIKAELA
-285 GLRTR
+285 GLRTK
-290 LLEAESRAKADSL
+290 LLEIDSKAKADL
-303 KQKSLVCNKIGDLEL
+303 LEQKSSVCNKISALEL

-324 SELNKKTSALERLR
+324 SELNKKTSALVILR
-338 VQKKELLEKLQNART
+338 AQKKELLEKLQNART

-365 TALENI
+365 TVLESI
-371 ESETFKDAETI
+371 KSEIFKDVDTI

-390 PPEQIEQLKSR
+390 PSEQIEQLKSR

-408 RINQQ
+408 RINQR

-420 GQDKKRKL
+420 EQDKKRKL

-450 TLTSEISKLTDELEQ
+450 TLTSEISKLTGELEQ

-476 LEAILKEPGL
+476 LEAIPKEPDF
-486 SGNAEYQQILTS
+486 SGNAEYQQILAS
-498 IKEKQQELNSLDDGE
+498 IKEKQQELNSLDNGE

-519 NEQLKA
+519 SEQLSG
-525 KKEELTA
+525 KKQELAA
-532 VNQKIGETNNNI
+532 VNQRIGEANNNV

-552 LQESQKQYAQNK
+552 LQESQKQYAQSK
-564 ADAQMIL
+564 ANSQMIL

-613 IWYVQDKDGDWK
+613 IWYVQDKDGNWK

-640 IAIIDGLQK
+640 IAIMNGLQK
-649 FYGMS
+649 FYGVS

-683 VAEGKMTVTEV
+683 VAEGDMTVTEV

>member
-1 MRFAGTGICIREQLG
+1 MKKIEVRKIR
-16 GFEVTKVELK
+16 
-26 EMTLTDF
+26 LTDF
-33 KGQPEKKVTFGHRTI
+33 KGQSEKKIGFGHRTV

-63 HMWEFCDKDYRLKS
+63 HMWVFCDKDYSLKS

-113 ESKPKGGKPGKVAL
+113 ESKPKDGKPGKVAL

-198 CAELVPLLE
+198 CAELMPLLE

-237 GMEQAKVDVDV
+237 GMEHSKVDADT

-259 EKISDLETQIA
+259 EQISDLEKQITQA
-270 QTGNEKAGEIKAELA
+270 GNEKAGEIKAELA
-285 GLRTR
+285 GLRTK
-290 LLEAESRAKADSL
+290 LLEIDSKAKADL
-303 KQKSLVCNKIGDLEL
+303 LEQKSSVCNKVSTLEL

-324 SELNKKTSALERLR
+324 SELNRKTSTLESLR
-338 VQKKELLEKLQNART
+338 AQKKELLEKLQNART

-358 KDTEWDN
+358 KDAEWDSS
-365 TALENI
+365 TLESI
-371 ESETFKDAETI
+371 ESETFKDADTI

-413 LKAKEEW
+413 LKAEEEW
-420 GQDKKRKL
+420 EQDKKRKL
-428 DEVIQAGNKAS
+428 DEVIQIGNKAS

-465 IKTSLDAENKN
+465 IKTYLDAENKN
-476 LEAILKEPGL
+476 LEAIPKEPDF
-486 SGNAEYQQILTS
+486 SENAEYQQILAS
-498 IKEKQQELNSLDDGE
+498 IKEKQQELNSLDNGE
-513 EAKKQL
+513 EVKKQL
-519 NEQLKA
+519 SEQLSG
-525 KKEELTA
+525 KKQELAA
-532 VNQKIGETNNNI
+532 VNQRIGEANNNV

-552 LQESQKQYAQNK
+552 LQESQKQYAQSK

-589 NQYFDGVKVK
+589 NKYFDGVKVK

-640 IAIIDGLQK
+640 IAIMDGLQK
-649 FYGMS
+649 FYGVS

-674 ADAQLIFLK
+674 ADAHLIFLK
-683 VAEGKMTVTEV
+683 VAEGDMTVTEI

>member
-1 MRFAGTGICIREQLG
+1 MKKIEVRDIR
-16 GFEVTKVELK
+16 
-26 EMTLTDF
+26 LTDF
-33 KGQPEKKVTFGHRTI
+33 KGQSEKKIEFGHRTV

-63 HMWEFCDKDYRLKS
+63 HMWVFCDKDYSLKS

-92 VDIDLLIDGK
+92 VDIDLVIDGK

-113 ESKPKGGKPGKVAL
+113 ESKPKDGKPGKVAL

-207 TYKADEIK
+207 AYKADEIK

-237 GMEQAKVDVDV
+237 GMEQSKVDADT

-259 EKISDLETQIA
+259 EQISDLEKQIA
-270 QTGNEKAGEIKAELA
+270 QAGNEKAGEIKAELS
-285 GLRTR
+285 GLRTK
-290 LLEAESRAKADSL
+290 LLEIDSKAKADL
-303 KQKSLVCNKIGDLEL
+303 LEKKSSVCNKVSSLEL

-324 SELNKKTSALERLR
+324 SELNRKTSALESLR
-338 VQKKELLEKLQNART
+338 VQKKDLLEKLQNART

-358 KDTEWDN
+358 KNTEWDN
-365 TALENI
+365 STLESI
-371 ESETFKDAETI
+371 ESETFKDADTI

-390 PPEQIEQLKSR
+390 PPEQIEQLKRR

-413 LKAKEEW
+413 LKAQEEW
-420 GQDKKRKL
+420 ERDKKRKL
-428 DEVIQAGNKAS
+428 DEVIQVGNKAS

-476 LEAILKEPGL
+476 LEAIPKEPDL
-486 SGNAEYQQILTS
+486 SGNAEYQQILIS
-498 IKEKQQELNSLDDGE
+498 IKEKEQELNSLDNGE

-519 NEQLKA
+519 SEQLSG
-525 KKEELTA
+525 KKQELTA
-532 VNQKIGETNNNI
+532 VNQKIGEANNNV

-552 LQESQKQYAQNK
+552 LQESQKQYAQSK

-613 IWYVQDKDGDWK
+613 IWYVQDKDGNWK

-640 IAIIDGLQK
+640 IAIMDGLQK
-649 FYGMS
+649 FYGVS

-683 VAEGKMTVTEV
+683 VSEGDMKVTEI

>member
-1 MRFAGTGICIREQLG
+1 MKKIEVREIR
-16 GFEVTKVELK
+16 
-26 EMTLTDF
+26 LTDF
-33 KGQPEKKVTFGHRTI
+33 KGQSEKKIEFGHRTV

-63 HMWEFCDKDYRLKS
+63 FMWVFCDKDYSLKS

-92 VDIDLLIDGK
+92 VDIDLVIDGK

-113 ESKPKGGKPGKVAL
+113 ESKPKDGKPGKVAL

-237 GMEQAKVDVDV
+237 GMEQAKVDADV

-259 EKISDLETQIA
+259 EQISDLEKQITQA
-270 QTGNEKAGEIKAELA
+270 GNEKAGEIKAELA
-285 GLRTR
+285 GLSTK
-290 LLEAESRAKADSL
+290 LLEIVSKAKADL
-303 KQKSLVCNKIGDLEL
+303 LEQKSSVCNKVSTLEL

-324 SELNKKTSALERLR
+324 SELNRKTSTLESLR
-338 VQKKELLEKLQNART
+338 AQKKELLEKLQNART

-358 KDTEWDN
+358 KDAEWDSS
-365 TALENI
+365 TLESI
-371 ESETFKDAETI
+371 ESETFKDADTI

-413 LKAKEEW
+413 LKAEEEW
-420 GQDKKRKL
+420 EQDKKRKL
-428 DEVIQAGNKAS
+428 DEVIQIGNKAS
-439 ADMKEAHKQEE
+439 VDTKEAHKQEE
-450 TLTSEISKLTDELEQ
+450 TLTSEISKLVDELEQ

-476 LEAILKEPGL
+476 LEAIPKEPDF
-486 SGNAEYQQILTS
+486 SENVEYQRILAST
-498 IKEKQQELNSLDDGE
+498 KEKQQELNSLDDGE

-519 NEQLKA
+519 SEQLSG
-525 KKEELTA
+525 KKQELAA
-532 VNQKIGETNNNI
+532 VNQKIGEANNNV

-552 LQESQKQYAQNK
+552 LQESQKQYAQKK

-613 IWYVQDKDGDWK
+613 IWYVQDKDGNWK

-640 IAIIDGLQK
+640 IAIMDGLQK
-649 FYGMS
+649 FYGVS

-683 VAEGKMTVTEV
+683 VAEGDMTVTEI

>member
-1 MRFAGTGICIREQLG
+1 MKKIEVREIR
-16 GFEVTKVELK
+16 
-26 EMTLTDF
+26 LTDF
-33 KGQPEKKVTFGHRTI
+33 KGQSEKKIGFGHRTV

-63 HMWEFCDKDYRLKS
+63 FMWVFCDKDHSLKS

-92 VDIDLLIDGK
+92 VDIDLVIDGK

-113 ESKPKGGKPGKVAL
+113 ESKPKDGKPGKVAL

-237 GMEQAKVDVDV
+237 GMEQSKVDADT

-259 EKISDLETQIA
+259 EQISDLEKQIA
-270 QTGNEKAGEIKAELA
+270 QAGNEKAGEIKAELA
-285 GLRTR
+285 GLRTK
-290 LLEAESRAKADSL
+290 LLEIDSKAKADL
-303 KQKSLVCNKIGDLEL
+303 LEQKSSVCNKISALEL

-324 SELNKKTSALERLR
+324 SELNKKTSALVILR
-338 VQKKELLEKLQNART
+338 AQKKELLEKLQNART

-365 TALENI
+365 TVLESI
-371 ESETFKDAETI
+371 KSEIFKDVDTI

-390 PPEQIEQLKSR
+390 PSEQIEQLKSR

-408 RINQQ
+408 RINQR

-420 GQDKKRKL
+420 EQDKKRKL

-450 TLTSEISKLTDELEQ
+450 TLTSEISKLTGELEQ

-476 LEAILKEPGL
+476 LEAIPKEPDF
-486 SGNAEYQQILTS
+486 SGNAEYQQILAS
-498 IKEKQQELNSLDDGE
+498 IKEKQQELNSLDNGE

-519 NEQLKA
+519 SEQLSG
-525 KKEELTA
+525 KKQELAA
-532 VNQKIGETNNNI
+532 VNQRIGEANNNV

-552 LQESQKQYAQNK
+552 LQESQKQYAQSK

-579 AKNTALEDAV
+579 AKNTVLEDAV

-613 IWYVQDKDGDWK
+613 IWYVQDKDSNWK

-640 IAIIDGLQK
+640 IAIMDGLQK
-649 FYGMS
+649 FYGVS

-683 VAEGKMTVTEV
+683 VAEGDMTVTEI

>member
-1 MRFAGTGICIREQLG
+1 MKKIEVREIR
-16 GFEVTKVELK
+16 
-26 EMTLTDF
+26 LTDF
-33 KGQPEKKVTFGHRTI
+33 KGQPEKKIGFGHRTV

-63 HMWEFCDKDYRLKS
+63 HMWEFCDKDYSLKS

-92 VDIDLLIDGK
+92 VDIDLVIDGK

-113 ESKPKGGKPGKVAL
+113 ESKPKDGKPGKVAL

-237 GMEQAKVDVDV
+237 GMEHSKVDADV

-259 EKISDLETQIA
+259 EQISDLETQIA
-270 QTGNEKAGEIKAELA
+270 QAGNEKAGKIKAELE
-285 GLRTR
+285 GLRTK
-290 LLEAESRAKADSL
+290 LIEIDSKAKADLSE
-303 KQKSLVCNKIGDLEL
+303 KKSSVCNKVSTLEL

-324 SELNKKTSALERLR
+324 SELNRKASALEYLR
-338 VQKKELLEKLQNART
+338 AQKKDLLEKLQNART

-358 KDTEWDN
+358 KDAEWGN
-365 TALENI
+365 TVLESI
-371 ESETFKDAETI
+371 KSETFNDTETI
-382 CPTCGQNL
+382 CPTCGQIL
-390 PPEQIEQLKSR
+390 PPEQIEQLKGK

-420 GQDKKRKL
+420 EQDKKRKL
-428 DEVIQAGNKAS
+428 DEVIQIGNKAS
-439 ADMKEAHKQEE
+439 SDMKEAHKQEE
-450 TLTSEISKLTDELEQ
+450 TLTSEISKLTGELEQ

-476 LEAILKEPGL
+476 LEAIPKEPDL
-486 SGNAEYQQILTS
+486 SGNAEYQQILES
-498 IKEKQQELNSLDDGE
+498 IKEKEQEIDSLDDSE
-513 EAKKQL
+513 ETKKQL
-519 NEQLKA
+519 SEQLYG
-525 KKEELTA
+525 KKQELAA
-532 VNQKIGETNNNI
+532 VNQKIGEANNNV

-552 LQESQKQYAQNK
+552 LQENQKQYAQNK

-589 NQYFDGVKVK
+589 NQYFNGVKVK

-613 IWYVQDKDGDWK
+613 IWYVQDKDGNWK

-640 IAIIDGLQK
+640 IAIMDGLQK
-649 FYGMS
+649 FYGVS

-662 AELDNSS
+662 AELDNNS

-683 VAEGKMTVTEV
+683 VSEGDMTVTEI

>member
-1 MRFAGTGICIREQLG
+1 MKKIEVREIR
-16 GFEVTKVELK
+16 
-26 EMTLTDF
+26 LTDF
-33 KGQPEKKVTFGHRTI
+33 KGQSEKKIEFGHRTV

-63 HMWEFCDKDYRLKS
+63 FMWVFCDKDHSLKS

-92 VDIDLLIDGK
+92 VDIDLAIDGK

-113 ESKPKGGKPGKVAL
+113 ESKPKDGKPGKVAL

-237 GMEQAKVDVDV
+237 GMEQSKVDTDV

-259 EKISDLETQIA
+259 EQLSDLEKQIA
-270 QTGNEKAGEIKAELA
+270 QAGNEKAGEIKAELA
-285 GLRTR
+285 GLRTK
-290 LLEAESRAKADSL
+290 LLEIDSKAKADL
-303 KQKSLVCNKIGDLEL
+303 LEQKSSVCNKISALEL

-324 SELNKKTSALERLR
+324 SELNKKTSALVILR
-338 VQKKELLEKLQNART
+338 AQKKELLEKLQNART

-365 TALENI
+365 TVLESI
-371 ESETFKDAETI
+371 KSEIFKDADTI

-390 PPEQIEQLKSR
+390 PAEQIEQLKSR

-413 LKAKEEW
+413 LKAQEEW
-420 GQDKKRKL
+420 EQDKKRKL

-439 ADMKEAHKQEE
+439 VDMKEAHKQEE

-476 LEAILKEPGL
+476 LEAIPKEPDF
-486 SGNAEYQQILTS
+486 SGNAEYQQILAS
-498 IKEKQQELNSLDDGE
+498 IKEKQQELNSLDNGE
-513 EAKKQL
+513 EVKKQL
-519 NEQLKA
+519 SEQLSG
-525 KKEELTA
+525 KKQELAA
-532 VNQKIGETNNNI
+532 VNQRIGEANNNV

-552 LQESQKQYAQNK
+552 LQESQKQYAQSK

-579 AKNTALEDAV
+579 AKNTAFEDAV
-589 NQYFDGVKVK
+589 NQYFNGVKVK

-613 IWYVQDKDGDWK
+613 IWYVQDKDGNWK

-640 IAIIDGLQK
+640 IAIMDGLQK
-649 FYGMS
+649 FYGVS

-683 VAEGKMTVTEV
+683 VAEGDMTVTEV

>member
-1 MRFAGTGICIREQLG
+1 M
-16 GFEVTKVELK
+16 TKVELK

-33 KGQPEKKVTFGHRTI
+33 KGQLEKKVEFGSRTI
-48 VSGKNGCGKTTLADA
+48 VSGQNGCGKTTLADA
-63 HMWEFCDKDYRLKS
+63 FMWTLCDKDYSLKS

-92 VDIDLLIDGK
+92 VDIDLEIDGK

-113 ESKPKGGKPGKVAL
+113 ESKPKDGKPGKVAL
-127 SNKYEINGVPKAERD
+127 SNKYEINSVPKAERD
-142 FKADLKER
+142 FKAGLKER

-207 TYKADEIK
+207 TYKVDEIK
-215 AMNSAT
+215 AMNSTT
-221 LKKAE
+221 LKDAD

-237 GMEQAKVDVDV
+237 GMEQSKVDADT

-259 EKISDLETQIA
+259 EQISDLEKQIA
-270 QTGNEKAGEIKAELA
+270 QAGNERSSKLRAELSDLGVQKYSFESKA
-285 GLRTR
+285 HEEISTRKTAIQIKINELRTER
-290 LLEAESRAKADSL
+290 NLKAA
-303 KQKSLVCNKIGDLEL
+303 
-318 DRNIKT
+318 
-324 SELNKKTSALERLR
+324 ELNRETSALVILR
-338 VQKKELLEKLQNART
+338 AQKKELLEKLQNART

-358 KDTEWDN
+358 KDTEWDSA
-365 TALENI
+365 ALESI
-371 ESETFKDAETI
+371 ESETFKDADTI

-390 PPEQIEQLKSR
+390 PTEQIEQLKVN

-413 LKAKEEW
+413 LKAKEKWEE
-420 GQDKKRKL
+420 DKKHRL
-428 DEVIQAGNKAS
+428 DEIIKTGNKAS
-439 ADMKEAHKQEE
+439 ADMKEAHKKEE
-450 TLTSEISKLTDELEQ
+450 TLTSEIAGLTERLEQ
-465 IKTSLDAENKN
+465 IKTSLGEKNKEF
-476 LEAILKEPGL
+476 EAIPAEPDL
-486 SGNAEYQQILTS
+486 SQNAEYQQILTS

-519 NEQLKA
+519 SEQLSD
-525 KKEELTA
+525 KKQELAA
-532 VNQKIGETNNNI
+532 VNQKIGEANNNI
-544 RIDEQIEK
+544 RIDEQIEELEASK
-552 LQESQKQYAQNK
+552 KEYSQKK

-571 DELKSLSM
+571 DELKTLSM

-613 IWYVQDKDGDWK
+613 IWYVQDKDGNWK
-625 KLIGNANTALMMKGK
+625 KLIGNANTALMMAGK

-662 AELDNSS
+662 AELDNNS

-683 VAEGKMTVTEV
+683 VTEGEMTVTEI

>member
-1 MRFAGTGICIREQLG
+1 MKKIEVREIR
-16 GFEVTKVELK
+16 
-26 EMTLTDF
+26 LTDF
-33 KGQPEKKVTFGHRTI
+33 KGQSEKKIGFGHRTI

-63 HMWEFCDKDYRLKS
+63 FMWVFCDKDYSLKS

-92 VDIDLLIDGK
+92 VDVDLVIDGK

-113 ESKPKGGKPGKVAL
+113 ESKPKDGKPGKVAL

-237 GMEQAKVDVDV
+237 GMEQSKVDTDV

-259 EKISDLETQIA
+259 EQLSDLEKQIA
-270 QTGNEKAGEIKAELA
+270 QAGNEKAGEIKAELA
-285 GLRTR
+285 GLRTK
-290 LLEAESRAKADSL
+290 LLEIDSKAKANL
-303 KQKSLVCNKIGDLEL
+303 LEQKSSVCNKVSTLEL

-324 SELNKKTSALERLR
+324 SELNRKTSALESLR
-338 VQKKELLEKLQNART
+338 AQKKDLLEKLQNART
-353 QYPKI
+353 RYPKI

-365 TALENI
+365 TVLESI
-371 ESETFKDAETI
+371 KSETFKDADTI

-420 GQDKKRKL
+420 EQDKKRKI
-428 DEVIQAGNKAS
+428 DEVIQVGNKAS
-439 ADMKEAHKQEE
+439 VDMKEAHKQEE

-476 LEAILKEPGL
+476 LEAIPKEPDF
-486 SGNAEYQQILTS
+486 SGNAEYQQILAS

-513 EAKKQL
+513 ETKKQL
-519 NEQLKA
+519 SEQLSG
-525 KKEELTA
+525 KKQELA
-532 VNQKIGETNNNI
+532 VVNQKIGEANNNV

-552 LQESQKQYAQNK
+552 LQESQKQYGQSK

-579 AKNTALEDAV
+579 AKNTALEDSV

-613 IWYVQDKDGDWK
+613 IWYVQDKDGNWK
-625 KLIGNANTALMMKGK
+625 KLVGNANTALMMKGK
-640 IAIIDGLQK
+640 IAIMDGLQK
-649 FYGMS
+649 FYGVS

-669 LAGIK
+669 LSGIK

-683 VAEGKMTVTEV
+683 VSEGDMTVTEI

>member
-1 MRFAGTGICIREQLG
+1 MRKIEVREIR
-16 GFEVTKVELK
+16 
-26 EMTLTDF
+26 LTDF
-33 KGQPEKKVTFGHRTI
+33 KGQQEKKVEFGHRTI

-63 HMWEFCDKDYRLKS
+63 HMWEFCDKDYSLKS

-92 VDIDLLIDGK
+92 VDIDLVIDGK

-113 ESKPKGGKPGKVAL
+113 ESKSKDGKPGKVAL

-181 SDGAGKSD
+181 SDGAGKTD

-237 GMEQAKVDVDV
+237 GMEHSKVDADT
-248 AELELQKNALQ
+248 AELELQKNVLHEQIADI
-259 EKISDLETQIA
+259 EKQIA
-270 QTGNEKAGEIKAELA
+270 QSGNEKAGEIKAELA
-285 GLRTR
+285 GLSTK
-290 LLEAESRAKADSL
+290 LLEIVSKAKADL
-303 KQKSLVCNKIGDLEL
+303 LEQKSSVCNKVSTLEL

-324 SELNKKTSALERLR
+324 SELNRKTSTLESLR
-338 VQKKELLEKLQNART
+338 AQKKELLEKLQNART

-358 KDTEWDN
+358 KDAEWDSS
-365 TALENI
+365 TLESI
-371 ESETFKDAETI
+371 ESETFKDADTI

-413 LKAKEEW
+413 LKAEEEW
-420 GQDKKRKL
+420 EQDKKRKL
-428 DEVIQAGNKAS
+428 DEVIQIGNKAS

-450 TLTSEISKLTDELEQ
+450 TLTSEISKLTEELEQ

-476 LEAILKEPGL
+476 MEAIPKEPDF
-486 SGNAEYQQILTS
+486 SENAEYQQILAS
-498 IKEKQQELNSLDDGE
+498 IKEKQQELNSLDNGE

-519 NEQLKA
+519 SEQLSG
-525 KKEELTA
+525 KKQELAA
-532 VNQKIGETNNNI
+532 VNQRIGEANNNV

-552 LQESQKQYAQNK
+552 LQESQKQYAQSK
-564 ADAQMIL
+564 SDAQMIL

-589 NQYFDGVKVK
+589 NKYFDGVKVK

-613 IWYVQDKDGDWK
+613 IWYVQDKDGNWK

-640 IAIIDGLQK
+640 IAIMDGLQK
-649 FYGMS
+649 FYGVS

-683 VAEGKMTVTEV
+683 VTEGDMTVTEI

>member
-1 MRFAGTGICIREQLG
+1 MKKIEVREIR
-16 GFEVTKVELK
+16 
-26 EMTLTDF
+26 LTDF
-33 KGQPEKKVTFGHRTI
+33 KGQSEKKIGFGHRTI

-63 HMWEFCDKDYRLKS
+63 FMWVFCDKDYSLKS

-92 VDIDLLIDGK
+92 VDIDLVIDGK

-113 ESKPKGGKPGKVAL
+113 ESKPKDGKPGKVAL

-237 GMEQAKVDVDV
+237 GMEQSKVDADT

-259 EKISDLETQIA
+259 EQISGLETQIVQA
-270 QTGNEKAGEIKAELA
+270 GNEKAGEIKAELA
-285 GLRTR
+285 GLRTK
-290 LLEAESRAKADSL
+290 LLETESKAKANL
-303 KQKSLVCNKIGDLEL
+303 LEQKSSVCNKVSSLEL

-324 SELNKKTSALERLR
+324 SELNRKTSALESLR
-338 VQKKELLEKLQNART
+338 AKKKDLLEKLQNART

-365 TALENI
+365 AALESI
-371 ESETFKDAETI
+371 ESETFKDADAI

-390 PPEQIEQLKSR
+390 PAEQIEQLKSR

-420 GQDKKRKL
+420 EQDKKRKL

-450 TLTSEISKLTDELEQ
+450 TLTSEISKLTGELEQ

-476 LEAILKEPGL
+476 LEAIPKEPDF
-486 SGNAEYQQILTS
+486 SGNAEYQQILAS
-498 IKEKQQELNSLDDGE
+498 IKEKQQELNSLDNGE

-519 NEQLKA
+519 SEQLSG
-525 KKEELTA
+525 KKQELAA
-532 VNQKIGETNNNI
+532 VNQRIGEANNNV

-552 LQESQKQYAQNK
+552 LQESQKQYAQSK

-571 DELKSLSM
+571 DELKTLNM
-579 AKNTALEDAV
+579 AKNTVLEDAV

-613 IWYVQDKDGDWK
+613 IWYVQDKDGNWK

-640 IAIIDGLQK
+640 IAIMDGLQK
-649 FYGMS
+649 FYGVS

-683 VAEGKMTVTEV
+683 VAEGEMTVMKV

>member
-1 MRFAGTGICIREQLG
+1 MKKIEVREIR
-16 GFEVTKVELK
+16 
-26 EMTLTDF
+26 LTDF
-33 KGQPEKKVTFGHRTI
+33 KGQSEKKIEFGHRTI
-48 VSGKNGCGKTTLADA
+48 VFGKNGCGKTTLADA
-63 HMWEFCDKDYRLKS
+63 FMWVFCDKDYSLKS

-92 VDIDLLIDGK
+92 VDIDLVIDGK

-113 ESKPKGGKPGKVAL
+113 ESKPKDGKPGKVAL

-166 TDLKDADARKILFSM
+166 TDLKDADAKKILFSM

-215 AMNSAT
+215 AMNNAT

-237 GMEQAKVDVDV
+237 GMEQSKVDADV
-248 AELELQKNALQ
+248 AELELQKNVLHEQIADI
-259 EKISDLETQIA
+259 EKQIA
-270 QTGNEKAGEIKAELA
+270 QSGNEKAGEIKAELA
-285 GLRTR
+285 GLRTK
-290 LLEAESRAKADSL
+290 LLEIDSKAKADL
-303 KQKSLVCNKIGDLEL
+303 LEQKSSVCNKISALEL

-324 SELNKKTSALERLR
+324 SELNKKTSALVILR
-338 VQKKELLEKLQNART
+338 AQKKELLEKLQNART

-365 TALENI
+365 TVLESI
-371 ESETFKDAETI
+371 KSETFKDADTI
-382 CPTCGQNL
+382 CPTCGQSL

-420 GQDKKRKL
+420 EQDKKRKL
-428 DEVIQAGNKAS
+428 DEVIEVGNKAS

-450 TLTSEISKLTDELEQ
+450 TLTSEISKLTGELEQ

-476 LEAILKEPGL
+476 LEAIPKEPDF
-486 SGNAEYQQILTS
+486 SGNAEYQQILAS
-498 IKEKQQELNSLDDGE
+498 IKEKQQELNSLDNGE

-519 NEQLKA
+519 SEQLSG
-525 KKEELTA
+525 KKQELAA
-532 VNQKIGETNNNI
+532 VNQKIGEANNNV

-552 LQESQKQYAQNK
+552 LQESQKQYAQSK

-579 AKNTALEDAV
+579 AKNATLEDAV

-613 IWYVQDKDGDWK
+613 IWYVQDKDGNWK

-640 IAIIDGLQK
+640 IAIMDGLQK
-649 FYGMS
+649 FYGVS

-669 LAGIK
+669 LSGIK
-674 ADAQLIFLK
+674 ADAQLILLK
-683 VAEGKMTVTEV
+683 VAEGDMTVTKV

>member
-1 MRFAGTGICIREQLG
+1 MKKIEVREIR
-16 GFEVTKVELK
+16 
-26 EMTLTDF
+26 LTDF
-33 KGQPEKKVTFGHRTI
+33 KGQSEKKIEFGHRTV

-63 HMWEFCDKDYRLKS
+63 FMWVFCDKDYSLKS

-92 VDIDLLIDGK
+92 VDIDLVIDGK

-113 ESKPKGGKPGKVAL
+113 ESKPKDGKPGKVAL

-166 TDLKDADARKILFSM
+166 TGLKDADARKILFSM

-237 GMEQAKVDVDV
+237 GMEHSKVDADV

-259 EKISDLETQIA
+259 EQISGLETQIV
-270 QTGNEKAGEIKAELA
+270 QSGNEKVGEIKAELA
-285 GLRTR
+285 GLRTK
-290 LLEAESRAKADSL
+290 LLEAESRAKADLL
-303 KQKSLVCNKIGDLEL
+303 KQKSLVCNKISDLEL

-324 SELNKKTSALERLR
+324 SELNKKTSVLESLR
-338 VQKKELLEKLQNART
+338 AQKKELLEKLQNART

-358 KDTEWDN
+358 KDTEWDS
-365 TALENI
+365 TVLESI
-371 ESETFKDAETI
+371 ESETFKDADTI

-413 LKAKEEW
+413 LKVKEEW
-420 GQDKKRKL
+420 EQDKKRKL
-428 DEVIQAGNKAS
+428 DEVIQTGNKAS

-450 TLTSEISKLTDELEQ
+450 TLTSEISKLVDELEQ

-476 LEAILKEPGL
+476 LESILKESGL

-498 IKEKQQELNSLDDGE
+498 IKEKEQELNSLDDGE

-519 NEQLKA
+519 SEQLSG
-525 KKEELTA
+525 KKQELAA
-532 VNQKIGETNNNI
+532 VNQKIGEANNNV

-579 AKNTALEDAV
+579 AKNTALEDSV
-589 NQYFDGVKVK
+589 NQYFDGIKVK

-613 IWYVQDKDGDWK
+613 IWYVQDKDGNWK

-649 FYGMS
+649 FYGVS

-683 VAEGKMTVTEV
+683 VAEGDMTVTEV

>member
-1 MRFAGTGICIREQLG
+1 MKKIEVREIR
-16 GFEVTKVELK
+16 
-26 EMTLTDF
+26 LTDF
-33 KGQPEKKVTFGHRTI
+33 KGQSEKKIEFGHRAI

-63 HMWEFCDKDYRLKS
+63 FMWVFCDKDYSLKS

-92 VDIDLLIDGK
+92 VDIDLVIDGN

-113 ESKPKGGKPGKVAL
+113 ESKPKDGKPGKVAL

-198 CAELVPLLE
+198 CTELAPLLE

-237 GMEQAKVDVDV
+237 GMEHSKVDADT
-248 AELELQKNALQ
+248 AELELQKNVLHEQIADI
-259 EKISDLETQIA
+259 EKQIA
-270 QTGNEKAGEIKAELA
+270 QAGNEKAGEIKAELA
-285 GLRTR
+285 GLSTK
-290 LLEAESRAKADSL
+290 LLEIVSKAKADL
-303 KQKSLVCNKIGDLEL
+303 LEQKSSVCNKVSTLEL

-324 SELNKKTSALERLR
+324 SELNRKTSVLESLR
-338 VQKKELLEKLQNART
+338 VQKKDLLEKLQNART

-365 TALENI
+365 TVLESI
-371 ESETFKDAETI
+371 KSETFKDADTI
-382 CPTCGQNL
+382 CPTCGQSL

-420 GQDKKRKL
+420 EQDKKHKL
-428 DEVIQAGNKAS
+428 DEVIQVGNKAS

-476 LEAILKEPGL
+476 LEAIPKEPDL
-486 SGNAEYQQILTS
+486 SGNAEYQQILIS
-498 IKEKQQELNSLDDGE
+498 IKEKEQELNSLDDGE

-519 NEQLKA
+519 SEQLSG
-525 KKEELTA
+525 KKQELTA
-532 VNQKIGETNNNI
+532 VNQKIGEANNNA

-552 LQESQKQYAQNK
+552 LQESQKQYAQSK

-589 NQYFDGVKVK
+589 NKYFDGVKVK

-613 IWYVQDKDGDWK
+613 IWYVQDKDGNWK

-640 IAIIDGLQK
+640 IAIMDGLQK
-649 FYGMS
+649 FYGVS

-683 VAEGKMTVTEV
+683 VAEGDMTVTEI

>member
-1 MRFAGTGICIREQLG
+1 MKKIEVREIR
-16 GFEVTKVELK
+16 
-26 EMTLTDF
+26 LTDF
-33 KGQPEKKVTFGHRTI
+33 KGQSEKKIEFGHRTV

-63 HMWEFCDKDYRLKS
+63 FMWVFCDKDYSLKS

-92 VDIDLLIDGK
+92 VDIDLVIDGK
-102 PVSVAKFQKRT
+102 PVNVAKFQKRT
-113 ESKPKGGKPGKVAL
+113 ESKPKDGKPGKVAL

-189 LEIAKTVPD
+189 LEISKTVPD

-237 GMEQAKVDVDV
+237 GMEHSKVDADT

-259 EKISDLETQIA
+259 EQISDLETQIA
-270 QTGNEKAGEIKAELA
+270 QAGNEKAGEIKAELA
-285 GLRTR
+285 GLRTK

-303 KQKSLVCNKIGDLEL
+303 KQKSLVCNKISDLEL
-318 DRNIKT
+318 DRNIKI
-324 SELNKKTSALERLR
+324 SELNKKTSALESLR
-338 VQKKELLEKLQNART
+338 AQKKDLLEKLQNART

-365 TALENI
+365 TALDNI
-371 ESETFKDAETI
+371 ESETFKDADTI

-390 PPEQIEQLKSR
+390 PTEQIEQLKSR

-420 GQDKKRKL
+420 EQDKKRKL
-428 DEVIQAGNKAS
+428 DEVIQIGNKAS

-450 TLTSEISKLTDELEQ
+450 TLTSEISKLTGELEQ

-476 LEAILKEPGL
+476 LEAIPKEPDF

-519 NEQLKA
+519 LEQLSG
-525 KKEELTA
+525 KKQELAA
-532 VNQKIGETNNNI
+532 VNQRIGETNNNV

-552 LQESQKQYAQNK
+552 LQESQKQYAQSK

-589 NQYFDGVKVK
+589 NQYFNGVKVK

-613 IWYVQDKDGDWK
+613 IWYVQDKDGNWK

-640 IAIIDGLQK
+640 IAIMDGLQK
-649 FYGMS
+649 FYGVS

-674 ADAQLIFLK
+674 ADTQLIFLK
-683 VAEGKMTVTEV
+683 VSEGEMTVTEI

>member
-1 MRFAGTGICIREQLG
+1 MKKIEVREIR
-16 GFEVTKVELK
+16 
-26 EMTLTDF
+26 LTDF
-33 KGQPEKKVTFGHRTI
+33 KGQQEKKVEFGHRAI

-63 HMWEFCDKDYRLKS
+63 FMWVFCDKDYSLKS

-92 VDIDLLIDGK
+92 VDIDLVIDGK

-113 ESKPKGGKPGKVAL
+113 ESKPKDGKPGKVAL

-198 CAELVPLLE
+198 CTELAPLLE

-237 GMEQAKVDVDV
+237 GMEHSKVDADT
-248 AELELQKNALQ
+248 AELELQKNVLHEQIADI
-259 EKISDLETQIA
+259 EKQIA
-270 QTGNEKAGEIKAELA
+270 QSGNEKAGEIKAELA
-285 GLRTR
+285 GLSTK
-290 LLEAESRAKADSL
+290 LLEIVSKAKADL
-303 KQKSLVCNKIGDLEL
+303 LEQKSSVCNKVSTLEL

-324 SELNKKTSALERLR
+324 SELNRKTSTLESLR
-338 VQKKELLEKLQNART
+338 AQKKELLEKLQNART

-358 KDTEWDN
+358 KDAEWDSS
-365 TALENI
+365 TLESI
-371 ESETFKDAETI
+371 ESETFKDADTI

-413 LKAKEEW
+413 LKAEEEW
-420 GQDKKRKL
+420 EQDKKRKL
-428 DEVIQAGNKAS
+428 DEVIQIGNKAS

-465 IKTSLDAENKN
+465 IKTYLDAENKN
-476 LEAILKEPGL
+476 LEAIPKEPDF
-486 SGNAEYQQILTS
+486 SENAEYQQILAS
-498 IKEKQQELNSLDDGE
+498 IKEKQQELNSLDNGE
-513 EAKKQL
+513 EVKKQL
-519 NEQLKA
+519 SEQLSG
-525 KKEELTA
+525 KKQELAA
-532 VNQKIGETNNNI
+532 VNQRIGEANNNV

-552 LQESQKQYAQNK
+552 LQESQKQYAQSK

-589 NQYFDGVKVK
+589 NKYFDGVKVK

-613 IWYVQDKDGDWK
+613 IWYVQDKDGNWK

-640 IAIIDGLQK
+640 IAIMDGLQK
-649 FYGMS
+649 FYGVN

-683 VAEGKMTVTEV
+683 VAEGDMTVTEI

>member
-1 MRFAGTGICIREQLG
+1 MKKIEVREIR
-16 GFEVTKVELK
+16 
-26 EMTLTDF
+26 LTDF
-33 KGQPEKKVTFGHRTI
+33 KGQSEKKIGFGHRTI

-63 HMWEFCDKDYRLKS
+63 FMWVFCDKDYSLKS

-92 VDIDLLIDGK
+92 VDIDLVIDGK

-113 ESKPKGGKPGKVAL
+113 ESKPKDGKPGKVAL

-181 SDGAGKSD
+181 SDGAGKTD
-189 LEIAKTVPD
+189 LEISKTVPD

-237 GMEQAKVDVDV
+237 GMEQSKVDTDV

-259 EKISDLETQIA
+259 EQISDLEKQIA
-270 QTGNEKAGEIKAELA
+270 QAGNEKAGEIKAELS
-285 GLRTR
+285 GLITK
-290 LLEAESRAKADSL
+290 LLETESKAKANL
-303 KQKSLVCNKIGDLEL
+303 LEQKSSVCNKVSSLEL

-324 SELNKKTSALERLR
+324 SELNRKTSTLESLR
-338 VQKKELLEKLQNART
+338 AQKKDLLEKLQNART

-365 TALENI
+365 TVLESI
-371 ESETFKDAETI
+371 KSETFKDADTI
-382 CPTCGQNL
+382 CPTCGQSL

-420 GQDKKRKL
+420 EQGKKRKL
-428 DEVIQAGNKAS
+428 DEVIEVGNKAS

-450 TLTSEISKLTDELEQ
+450 TLTSEISKLTVELEQ

-476 LEAILKEPGL
+476 LEAIPKEPDF

-498 IKEKQQELNSLDDGE
+498 IKEKKQELNSLDDGE
-513 EAKKQL
+513 EAKRQL
-519 NEQLKA
+519 SEQLSG
-525 KKEELTA
+525 KKQELAA
-532 VNQKIGETNNNI
+532 VNQRIGEANNNV

-552 LQESQKQYAQNK
+552 LQESQKQYAQSK
-564 ADAQMIL
+564 ADAQLIL

-579 AKNTALEDAV
+579 EKNTALEDAV

-613 IWYVQDKDGDWK
+613 IWYVQDKDGGWK
-625 KLIGNANTALMMKGK
+625 KLVGNANTALMMKGK
-640 IAIIDGLQK
+640 IAIMDGLQK
-649 FYGMS
+649 FYGVS

-674 ADAQLIFLK
+674 TYAQLIFLK
-683 VAEGKMTVTEV
+683 VAEWDMKVAEI

>member
-1 MRFAGTGICIREQLG
+1 MKKIEVREIR
-16 GFEVTKVELK
+16 
-26 EMTLTDF
+26 LTDF
-33 KGQPEKKVTFGHRTI
+33 KGQQDKKVGFGHRTV

-63 HMWEFCDKDYRLKS
+63 FMWVFCDKDYSLKS

-92 VDIDLLIDGK
+92 VDIDLVIDGK
-102 PVSVAKFQKRT
+102 PVSVSKFQKRT
-113 ESKPKGGKPGKVAL
+113 ESKPKNGKPGKVAL

-142 FKADLKER
+142 FKSDLKER

-207 TYKADEIK
+207 TYKTDEIK

-237 GMEQAKVDVDV
+237 GMEQSKVDADV

-259 EKISDLETQIA
+259 EQISDFEKQIA
-270 QTGNEKAGEIKAELA
+270 QAGNEKAREIKVELA
-285 GLRTR
+285 GLRTK
-290 LLEAESRAKADSL
+290 LLEIDSKAKADL
-303 KQKSLVCNKIGDLEL
+303 LEKKSSVCNKVSTLEL

-324 SELNKKTSALERLR
+324 SELNRKASALEYLR
-338 VQKKELLEKLQNART
+338 AQKKDLLEKLQNART

-358 KDTEWDN
+358 KDTEWYS
-365 TALENI
+365 TALESI
-371 ESETFKDAETI
+371 ESETFKDADTI

-390 PPEQIEQLKSR
+390 PSEQIEQLKSR

-420 GQDKKRKL
+420 EQDKKRKL

-476 LEAILKEPGL
+476 LEAVPKEPDF
-486 SGNAEYQQILTS
+486 SENVEYQQILTT
-498 IKEKQQELNSLDDGE
+498 IKEKEQELNSLDDGE

-519 NEQLKA
+519 SEQLSG
-525 KKEELTA
+525 KKQELAA
-532 VNQKIGETNNNI
+532 VNQKIGEANNNV

-552 LQESQKQYAQNK
+552 LQESQKQYAQSK
-564 ADAQMIL
+564 ADTQMIL

-579 AKNTALEDAV
+579 AKNTALEDTV
-589 NQYFDGVKVK
+589 NKYFDGVKVK

-625 KLIGNANTALMMKGK
+625 KLVGNANTALMMKGK
-640 IAIIDGLQK
+640 IAIMDGLQK
-649 FYGMS
+649 FYGVS

-674 ADAQLIFLK
+674 AYAQLIFLK
-683 VAEGKMTVTEV
+683 VAEWDMKVAEI